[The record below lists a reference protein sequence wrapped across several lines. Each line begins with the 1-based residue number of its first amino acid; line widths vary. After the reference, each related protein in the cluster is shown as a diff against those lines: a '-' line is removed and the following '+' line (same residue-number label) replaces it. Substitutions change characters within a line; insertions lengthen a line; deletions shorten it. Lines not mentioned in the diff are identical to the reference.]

1 MITLR
6 FRKQGYSREARGS
19 VTNRD
24 IWGYLP
30 AMLARNASV
39 GSRRAE
45 NVGCDSVEQIGPGTK
60 YVDGKGIA
68 PKAIRQDEDED
79 IWRVHGQLRGKSYWH
94 QRFCNGERS
103 RIVGDG

>member
-6 FRKQGYSREARGS
+6 LRKQGYSREARSS

-24 IWGYLP
+24 IWGHLP

-45 NVGCDSVEQIGPGTK
+45 NMGCDSVEQIGPGTK
-60 YVDGKGIA
+60 YVDGKGLPPNPYA
-68 PKAIRQDEDED
+68 RTKM
-79 IWRVHGQLRGKSYWH
+79 
-94 QRFCNGERS
+94 
-103 RIVGDG
+103 RIYGASTVNWEANLIGISASATASTAGS